1 MVPAHKLWPLACAI
15 SLGCGAAPVEKD
27 VPIKTAKA
35 PSVESMEG
43 GQATGQASNEPSTR
57 KFGDAKFDVPAGWEE
72 KPAASSVLL
81 GEFRVPGDS
90 GPARLT
96 LSTAGGGT
104 ASNMD
109 RWKGQFQRGPSDT
122 EPKESTLTIDG
133 KTATLIEI
141 HGTFNDTFGGGGPKP
156 DSELLGVAIPIDA
169 DHNYFIKLTG
179 PKSTIEAAR
188 EKFTAFVNS
197 ARFE

>member
-1 MVPAHKLWPLACAI
+1 MVPARKLWPLACAV

-35 PSVESMEG
+35 PEAESAVG
-43 GQATGQASNEPSTR
+43 SPASGQTSTEPSTR
-57 KFGDAKFDVPAGWEE
+57 KFGDAKFEVPAGWEE
-72 KPAASSVLL
+72 KPAGSSVLL
-81 GEFRVPGDS
+81 GEFRIPGDS

-109 RWKGQFQRGPSDT
+109 RWKGQFQRGPSDP
-122 EPKESTLTIDG
+122 EPKESSLIIDG
-133 KTATLIEI
+133 KTATLIEV
-141 HGTFNDTFGGGGPKP
+141 HGTFNDTFSGGGPKA

-169 DHNYFIKLTG
+169 DHNYFIKMTG
-179 PKSTIEAAR
+179 PKATIEAAR
-188 EKFTAFVNS
+188 EKFLKFVES
-197 ARFE
+197 AKFE